1 MISLVNGKMLFL
13 WMAARSSNSNNS
25 STYNKKQEQRS
36 PARSQTLSI
45 CIQMCLS
52 VESSLV
58 NCTTVVPHFIYN
70 NISHFACKIF
80 VHKFSDSSSYCV
92 PQKLKRIYIEKKE
105 RRGLVEWCYC
115 WLHTLKTKKS
125 SFGPLAAVFASQYLI
140 VYRLF
145 KHTLMI
151 KCDRKLKG
159 CWFFGQF
166 INFHLV

>member
-13 WMAARSSNSNNS
+13 WMADRSSSSSSNNNS

-105 RRGLVEWCYC
+105 RRGLVEWYYC

-125 SFGPLAAVFASQYLI
+125 SFGPLPFLRVNIWSFIDCSN
-140 VYRLF
+140 
-145 KHTLMI
+145 TL
-151 KCDRKLKG
+151 R
-159 CWFFGQF
+159 W
-166 INFHLV
+166 